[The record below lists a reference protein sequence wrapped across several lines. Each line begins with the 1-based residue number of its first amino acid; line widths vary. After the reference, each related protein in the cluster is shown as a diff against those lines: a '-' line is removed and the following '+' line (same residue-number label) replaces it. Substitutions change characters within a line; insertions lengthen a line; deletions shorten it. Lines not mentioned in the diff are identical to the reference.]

1 MSVMILSRRLS
12 QFALIAALL
21 SPAAFAAVNAAAPDA
36 ARTRQLITV
45 LQSDAA
51 LHERARAC
59 QQLAILGTAEAVP
72 ALAALLADEKLGQ
85 YVRDALE
92 SIPDPAAGAALR
104 DALGRFQGKALV
116 GVVTSLGARRDSQA
130 VAALSR
136 LATSPGLPA
145 ASAALMALGRIGTPE
160 AARVLQQALTS
171 TAPELRNAAGEG
183 SLLIAGVQ
191 FDQGQREAAAANYAS
206 IRAADVA
213 APVRIAATR
222 GEILA
227 RGSAG
232 IPMLLEHLRSADPAL
247 QAVSVQTLRELPGAE
262 VMPAVLAQLDE
273 LAPAVQAL
281 VVAALVDRGD
291 PRALSAIEA
300 RAESGDATVRVAA
313 LTALGRIGGVSSL
326 SILLRAAAGGRNEA
340 ESDAALGSLSRIPL
354 ADTNA
359 AILRAIGSA
368 ETPVRVKLIAVLGR
382 RAAASATPELIRLA
396 DGPDRESGA
405 AALRALSIVAH
416 PTDLSELIRLSV
428 TGTDEAMKTLADRAI
443 VTTAMKLPVASR
455 ADGVLAAFRQAS
467 DAATKVALL
476 RPLGGIVRS
485 MNGSFD
491 AFVAV
496 RAALRDGSAEV
507 REAALRSL
515 ADWPDATPATAL
527 LDVVLR
533 DASAS
538 DREVGF
544 RGATRMASNVALGR
558 DHVPLDALAFFTALN
573 RVVRTKEEKL
583 MMVSGLGSVRRIEA
597 VRMLQAYLDD
607 PAVRTEA
614 ALAVVQVAPALLATK
629 QGAEVKTLLE
639 KIAATE
645 KDEDTRRKAA
655 RFAKNPPAPT
665 KQKTGPRAAVAPPVE
680 RPKGPSLFNGQDLQG
695 WEGDPGV
702 WRVRDGVIVGGSLEG
717 NPRNEF
723 LATTRSFK
731 NFALNLEYKL
741 VGTEGFVNG
750 GVQFHSVRVEQPPNE
765 MLGYQADIGA
775 GHSGS
780 LYDESRRKKFL
791 ARAPAEQI
799 KRLERPGEWNR
810 YEIRTE
816 GSQVTLLLNGEE
828 TLRYVETDTAI
839 TPGGLV
845 ALQIHGNCKAEIS
858 FRNLTIE
865 ERP

>member
-1 MSVMILSRRLS
+1 MNFSHRLSRC
-12 QFALIAALL
+12 ALIAALL
-21 SPAAFAAVNAAAPDA
+21 VPAAFAAISAAAPDA
-36 ARTRQLITV
+36 AKTRQLIAV

-59 QQLAILGTAEAVP
+59 QQLAILGTADAVP

-85 YVRDALE
+85 YVRDVLE
-92 SIPDPAAGAALR
+92 SMPDPLAGAALR
-104 DALGRFQGKALV
+104 EALDRLDGKALV
-116 GVVTSLGARRDSQA
+116 GVVSSLGARRDPQA
-130 VAALSR
+130 VEALTR
-136 LATSPGLPA
+136 LAESP
-145 ASAALMALGRIGTPE
+145 ASPVAKAALMALGKIGTRE
-160 AARVLQQALTS
+160 AARALQHMLKS

-183 SLLIAGVQ
+183 SLLIAGAHL
-191 FDQGQREAAAANYAS
+191 DQGRREAAAADYAL

-213 APVRIAATR
+213 APIRIAATR

-227 RGSAG
+227 RGSEG
-232 IPMLLEHLRSADPAL
+232 IPLLLEQLHAADPAL
-247 QAVSVQTLRELPGAE
+247 RAVSLQALRELPGAD
-262 VMPAVLAQLDE
+262 VMPAALAQLDK

-281 VVAALVDRGD
+281 VVAALVDRSEPGA
-291 PRALSAIEA
+291 RSAIEA
-300 RAESGDATVRVAA
+300 RAEAGDATVRVAA

-326 SILLRAAAGGRNEA
+326 PILLGAAAGSRTEA
-340 ESDAALGSLSRIPL
+340 ESEAALASLGRITL
-354 ADTNA
+354 ADTNS
-359 AILRAIGSA
+359 AILRAIATA
-368 ETPVRVKLIAVLGR
+368 ETPVRVKLIAVLGK
-382 RAAASATPELIRLA
+382 RAAESATPNLIRMA
-396 DGPDRESGA
+396 DGPDRESAA
-405 AALRALSIVAH
+405 AALRALSIVAR
-416 PTDLSELIRLSV
+416 PSDLSELIRLSV
-428 TGTDEAMKTLADRAI
+428 TGTDESMKTLADRAI

-455 ADGVLAAFRQAS
+455 ADGILAAFRQTHDGSA
-467 DAATKVALL
+467 KVALL

-485 MNGSFD
+485 MNGSFE

-496 RAALRDGSAEV
+496 RAALQESSDVV

-515 ADWPDATPATAL
+515 ADWPDAMPATTL
-527 LDVVLR
+527 LEVVTR
-533 DASAS
+533 DASAP
-538 DREVGF
+538 DREIAF

-558 DHVPLDALAFFTALN
+558 DHAPLDALAFFTALN

-583 MMVSGLGSVRRIEA
+583 MMVSGLGNVRRIEA
-597 VRMLQAYLDD
+597 VRMLQTYLDD

-614 ALAVVQVAPALLATK
+614 ALAVVQVAPALFTTK
-629 QGAEVKTLLE
+629 SEAEVKAVLE

-695 WEGDPGV
+695 WDGDPGV
-702 WRVRDGVIVGGSLEG
+702 WRVRDGVIVGGSLDG

-723 LATTRSFK
+723 LATTRSFRDFMLK
-731 NFALNLEYKL
+731 LEYKL

-750 GVQFHSVRVEQPPNE
+750 GVQFHSVRVDQPPNE

-799 KRLERPGEWNR
+799 KRLERPGEWNQ
-810 YEIRTE
+810 YEIRCE
-816 GSQVTLLLNGEE
+816 GSHVTVLLNGEE
-828 TLRYVETDTAI
+828 TLRYVESDSAI

>member
-1 MSVMILSRRLS
+1 MNFPRHLFR
-12 QFALIAALL
+12 FALIAALL
-21 SPAAFAAVNAAAPDA
+21 SPAAFAAVSAAAPDA
-36 ARTRQLITV
+36 AKTRQLMAV

-59 QQLAILGTAEAVP
+59 QQLAILGTADAVP
-72 ALAALLADEKLGQ
+72 ALAALLADDKLGQ

-92 SIPDPAAGAALR
+92 SMPDPAAGAALR
-104 DALGRFQGKALV
+104 EALGRLEGKALV
-116 GVVTSLGARRDSQA
+116 GVVSSLGARRDPQA

-136 LATSPGLPA
+136 LAASSASPA
-145 ASAALMALGRIGTPE
+145 ASAALMALGRIGSPE
-160 AARVLQQALTS
+160 AVGVLQQMLKS
-171 TAPELRNAAGEG
+171 SAPELRNAAAEG
-183 SLLIAGVQ
+183 SLLIAGVHL
-191 FDQGQREAAAANYAS
+191 DQGRREAAAADYAA
-206 IRAADVA
+206 IRAAEVA

-232 IPMLLEHLRSADPAL
+232 IPLLLEQLHSADPAL
-247 QAVSVQTLRELPGAE
+247 RAVSLQALRELPGAD
-262 VMPAVLAQLDE
+262 VLPAVLAQLDS

-281 VVAALVDRGD
+281 VVAALVDRRD
-291 PRALSAIEA
+291 PRVLSAVEA
-300 RAESGDATVRVAA
+300 RAEASDARVRIAA

-326 SILLRAAAGGRNEA
+326 SILLRAAGGGSDA
-340 ESDAALGSLSRIPL
+340 ESEAALASLGRINM
-354 ADTNA
+354 ADTNS
-359 AILRAIGSA
+359 AILRAIATA
-368 ETPVRVKLIAVLGR
+368 ETPVRVKLIAVLGK
-382 RAAASATPELIRLA
+382 RAAESATPDLIRLA

-405 AALRALSIVAH
+405 AALRALSIVAR
-416 PTDLSELIRLSV
+416 PSDLSELIRLSV
-428 TGTDEAMKTLADRAI
+428 TGPDEATKTLADRAI
-443 VTTAMKLPVASR
+443 VTTAMKLPVAAR
-455 ADGVLAAFRQAS
+455 ADGVLAAFRQAGE
-467 DAATKVALL
+467 AATKVALL

-496 RAALRDGSAEV
+496 RAALQDSSDVV

-527 LDVVLR
+527 LEVVMR
-533 DASAS
+533 DASAT
-538 DREVGF
+538 DRELAF

-558 DHVPLDALAFFTALN
+558 DHAPLDTLAFFTALN

-597 VRMLQAYLDD
+597 VRMLQTYLDD

-614 ALAVVQVAPALLATK
+614 ALAVVQVAPALLTTR
-629 QGAEVKTLLE
+629 QGAEVKAVLE

-655 RFAKNPPAPT
+655 RFAMNPPAPT
-665 KQKTGPRAAVAPPVE
+665 KQKTGPRAAVAPPVQ
-680 RPKGPSLFNGQDLQG
+680 RPTGPSLFNGQDLQG

-702 WRVRDGVIVGGSLEG
+702 WRVRDGVIVGGSLDG

-723 LATTRSFK
+723 LATTRSFR
-731 NFALNLEYKL
+731 NFTLQLEYKL

-750 GVQFHSVRVEQPPNE
+750 GVQFHSVRVDQPPNE

-791 ARAPAEQI
+791 ARASAEQI

-810 YEIRTE
+810 YEIRCE

-828 TLRYVETDTAI
+828 TLRYVETDSTI

-858 FRNLTIE
+858 FRNLKIE